1 MFRDEEG
8 DGVDELHVS
17 VQGERSWD
25 WVRYLVVRG
34 GIPAREL
41 GGVGDAAFEAVGA
54 EGAEG
59 DGCCA

>member
-1 MFRDEEG
+1 M
-8 DGVDELHVS
+8 DELRVS

-54 EGAEG
+54 EGAKG